1 MRMGTVAMFG
11 IAFACAGIAAFLV
24 RGVVR
29 SSHEVT
35 VVRGAPAAAQ
45 TIIVA
50 AKDLKPG
57 ETLTADNLREMA
69 WAGETLPKGAFTA
82 KDALIKGQTRTLAAF
97 IAENE
102 PIVPG
107 KLYDASNSALTGRLK
122 DGMTGVTIRVNDA
135 SGVGGFAQPEDRVDV
150 LMTQADRE
158 AGPGAKAYAITLLR
172 DVRVLA
178 VDQQTQ
184 RKAQAVPPKTV
195 TLEVTLD
202 NAKKLTLAQAIGQL
216 SLALTR
222 GPSGVDDAGVI
233 DLNDLLQRQPGQP
246 ALTPAVIEIE
256 PIVTV
261 TRSTEKKEYKVP
273 GEAHK
278 QRGGGD

>member
-1 MRMGTVAMFG
+1 MRIGTVAMFG
-11 IAFACAGIAAFLV
+11 IAFACAGISAFLV
-24 RGVVR
+24 RGVIR
-29 SSHEVT
+29 SQQQVA
-35 VVRGAPAAAQ
+35 VVRGAPAEAR

-82 KDALIKGQTRTLAAF
+82 KDALIKQGETRTLAAF

-102 PIVPG
+102 PIILG
-107 KLYDASNSALTGRLK
+107 KLYDATNSALTGRLK
-122 DGMTGVTIRVNDA
+122 VGMTGVTIRVNDA
-135 SGVGGFAQPEDRVDV
+135 SGVGGFAQPEDRVDI
-150 LMTQADRE
+150 LMTQAERE
-158 AGPGAKAYAITLLR
+158 GKAYTATLLR
-172 DVRVLA
+172 NIRVLA

-195 TLEVTLD
+195 TLEVTPAD
-202 NAKKLTLAQAIGQL
+202 AKKLTLAQAIGQL

-222 GPSGVDDAGVI
+222 GPSGADDPGVI
-233 DLNDLLQRQPGQP
+233 DINDLLQRQTGQP

-256 PIVTV
+256 PIVTI

-273 GEAHK
+273 GEAQK
-278 QRGGGD
+278 QNGAGH